1 MTWAVKYVRQMD
13 ELERVTHGGRE
24 TRLLLVTIAISTC
37 VLLLLSRFRF
47 PEQAAEPPAA
57 ASTAPLERLAAR
69 AAYDELAST
78 MADLERQLTGSVL
91 ILQVQPQRESGG
103 FVVAPR
109 LTADRAVALVRP
121 GEALPGDAASTSRIV
136 ASDPARELAIVGVGA
151 NEAAVVMPRSGAP
164 RAGPRYVVAVE
175 GSADGLTLSPVYV
188 GRTSQVQDE
197 RTSTPMLLLS
207 GLQHPVTR
215 GAAIFSL
222 EGTFIG
228 IVSGGATNANVIPGD
243 FLKTLAERVVPA
255 TERLHG
261 DFGVRVEPL
270 TEALARA
277 TAAPRGVIVNDV
289 TPQGPSANLLLPGDV
304 IQSVGG
310 AAVASIDTFRQLEQ
324 ASTPGQPIVLS
335 VFRRREAID
344 VTIRAINAG
353 TGLPTP
359 VDQPGFVLRGVEGR
373 GIEVVSVEGNTPA
386 ARAGVQGGDLIVAV
400 DGRTADAAAFSRT
413 YGSAPAGT
421 AWVLTVQRGLRRHTF
436 ALEKR

>member
-1 MTWAVKYVRQMD
+1 M
-13 ELERVTHGGRE
+13 EGLERVSHGGRE
-24 TRLLLVTIAISTC
+24 TRLLLVTIAVS
-37 VLLLLSRFRF
+37 VGMLLLLSRFRF
-47 PEQAAEPPAA
+47 PGQAAEPPATP
-57 ASTAPLERLAAR
+57 STAPLERLAAR

-91 ILQVQPQRESGG
+91 VLQVQPQRSSGG

-109 LTADRAVALVRP
+109 LTTDRAITLLRP
-121 GEALPGDAASTSRIV
+121 GEALPGDSVSTSRVV
-136 ASDPARELAIVGVGA
+136 ASDPARELAVVGVGA
-151 NEAAVVMPRSGAP
+151 NDAAVVVPRFGAP
-164 RAGPRYVVAVE
+164 RAGPRYLVAVE
-175 GSADGLTLSPVYV
+175 GSADGLTLRPVYV

-207 GLQHPVTR
+207 GLQHAVSP

-228 IVSGGATNANVIPGD
+228 IVASGSTNASVIPGD
-243 FLKTLAERVVPA
+243 FLKTLAETAVPA
-255 TERLHG
+255 AQQAHG

-289 TPQGPSANLLLPGDV
+289 APQGPSATLLFPGDV

-310 AAVASIDTFRQLEQ
+310 APVTSIGGFRQLEQ
-324 ASTPGQPIVLS
+324 ASAPGQPIVLS
-335 VFRRREAID
+335 VLRRREPVD
-344 VTIRAINAG
+344 VTIRAIHAG

-373 GIEVVSVEGNTPA
+373 GIEVVSVDGNTPA
-386 ARAGVQGGDLIVAV
+386 ARAGLQGGDLILAL
-400 DGRTADAAAFSRT
+400 DGRPAADVDAFTRAYS
-413 YGSAPAGT
+413 SAPAGNG
-421 AWVLTVQRGLRRHTF
+421 WVLTVQRGLRRHTF

>member
-1 MTWAVKYVRQMD
+1 MD
-13 ELERVTHGGRE
+13 GLERVTHGGRE
-24 TRLLLVTIAISTC
+24 TRLLLVTIAVSIG

-47 PEQAAEPPAA
+47 PEQAAEPPATP
-57 ASTAPLERLAAR
+57 STAPLDRLAAR

-109 LTADRAVALVRP
+109 LTPDRAVALLRP
-121 GEALPGDAASTSRIV
+121 GEALPGDSVSTSRII
-136 ASDPARELAIVGVGA
+136 ASDPSRELAVVGVGA
-151 NEAAVVMPRSGAP
+151 NEAAVVVPRFGAP

-175 GSADGLTLSPVYV
+175 GTADGLTLRPVYV

-197 RTSTPMLLLS
+197 RTSTPMLLLG
-207 GLQHPVTR
+207 GLQHSVTP

-228 IVSGGATNANVIPGD
+228 IVTGGGTNANVVPGD
-243 FLKTLAERVVPA
+243 FLKTLAETVVPA
-255 TERLHG
+255 GERPRG

-289 TPQGPSANLLLPGDV
+289 APQGPSANLLLPGDV

-310 AAVASIDTFRQLEQ
+310 APVTSIGTFRQLEQ
-324 ASTPGQPIVLS
+324 AATPGQPIALS
-335 VFRRREAID
+335 VLRRRAVTDI
-344 VTIRAINAG
+344 TIRAINAG

-386 ARAGVQGGDLIVAV
+386 ARAGLQGGDLIIAV
-400 DGRTADAAAFSRT
+400 DGRPAADAEAFNRG
-413 YGSAPAGT
+413 YGSASAGT